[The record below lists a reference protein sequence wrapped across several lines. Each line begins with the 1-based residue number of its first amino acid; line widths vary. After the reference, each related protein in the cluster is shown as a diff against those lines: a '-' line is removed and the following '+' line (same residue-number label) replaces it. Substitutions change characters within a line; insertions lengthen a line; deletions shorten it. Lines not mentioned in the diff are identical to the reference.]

1 MIYKSGMFSFLFIIL
16 LTEVKLKSSWILP
29 NKSGEDT
36 SMERLNTEASRRTV
50 TIKALKLTMLL

>member
-1 MIYKSGMFSFLFIIL
+1 MIYKSGMLSFLFIIL

-36 SMERLNTEASRRTV
+36 SMERLNTEASKRTV